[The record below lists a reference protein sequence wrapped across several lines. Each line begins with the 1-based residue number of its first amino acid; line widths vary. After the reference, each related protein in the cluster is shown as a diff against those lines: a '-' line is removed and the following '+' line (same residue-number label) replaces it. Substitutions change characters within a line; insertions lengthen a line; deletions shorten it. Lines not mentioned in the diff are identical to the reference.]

1 MNNGALVV
9 ALGMNVAAAVNG
21 YRAAVISE
29 AARRGLRLVSG
40 SLSDVAWTAAGVAIV
55 DPIDIRLTFRR
66 GLGRADLDGWAL
78 QWSPEHGWSMCC
90 PSTHLPVRYY
100 AGPRAVPMHL
110 VPRVADVLDWAISV
124 LDSPSSRHNAL
135 PPDGVDLDDDPAALR
150 RLNDFYRPA
159 SPFAH
164 LPGISNAGSPAVRA
178 GTDTPIRRRKRRR
191 RGPLIKAR
199 K

>member
-9 ALGMNVAAAVNG
+9 ALGMNAAAAVNG

-40 SLSDVAWTAAGVAIV
+40 SLSDVTRTPAEVAIV

-66 GLGRADLDGWAL
+66 GLGRADLDGWVL
-78 QWSPEHGWSMCC
+78 QWSPEHGWTMCC

-100 AGPRAVPMHL
+100 AGPCAAPMHL
-110 VPRVADVLDWAISV
+110 VPWVADVLDWAISV
-124 LDSPSSRHNAL
+124 ESPSSRHNAL

-150 RLNDFYRPA
+150 RLNHFIDPHHPSHTHQEARTPDRP
-159 SPFAH
+159 PFAEC
-164 LPGISNAGSPAVRA
+164 IRA
-178 GTDTPIRRRKRRR
+178 DSDRPSEQT
-191 RGPLIKAR
+191 
-199 K
+199 